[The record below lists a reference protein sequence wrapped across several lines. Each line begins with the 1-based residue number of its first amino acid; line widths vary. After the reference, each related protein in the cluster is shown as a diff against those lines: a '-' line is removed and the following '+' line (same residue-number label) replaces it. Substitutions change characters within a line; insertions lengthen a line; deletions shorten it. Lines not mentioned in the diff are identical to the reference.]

1 MDPVRDVIGLD
12 GCPGGWVGARWDGG
26 SALVLE
32 RYVDLA
38 AVFAGPRSWLQA
50 AVDTPIGLPDVAGP
64 RGRAPERLVRP
75 LLGMRQSSV
84 FSVPS
89 RAAVVAGGSAD
100 GDDAMRYQAAC
111 RIARATSEPSR
122 AISKQA
128 FNIFPKILEA
138 DALLRSRPGLPLAEC
153 HPEVSFWAMNG
164 RRPLDLPKKVKS
176 TPSAAGLA
184 LRIALLA
191 AQGVPVA
198 SLTPV
203 RARTLRVGLDDL
215 VDACACAW
223 TARRIAQGTAEAF
236 PDPPEIDSYGLPVAI
251 WA

>member
-1 MDPVRDVIGLD
+1 MDLVREVIGLD

-26 SALVLE
+26 SGLVLE
-32 RYVDLA
+32 RYGNLT
-38 AVFAGPRSWLQA
+38 AVFAGPTAWLQA
-50 AVDTPIGLPDVAGP
+50 AVDMPIGLPEMAGP

-89 RAAVVAGGSAD
+89 RAAVEAGGDAD
-100 GDDAMRYQAAC
+100 GDDATRYQAAC
-111 RIARATSEPSR
+111 RIARATSEPPR

-164 RRPLDLPKKVKS
+164 RKPLALPKKVKS
-176 TPSAAGLA
+176 TPSPEGMA

-191 AQGVPVA
+191 AQGMPVA
-198 SLTPV
+198 SLTPAQ
-203 RARTLRVGLDDL
+203 ARRLRVGLDDL

-223 TARRIAQGTAEAF
+223 TALRIARGTAEAF
-236 PDPPEIDSYGLPVAI
+236 PDPPETDKHGLPVAI